1 MSANPLNIPSEAIE
15 QQKLIQWLRLKKIFH
30 YATTNEN
37 NSYKQDRK
45 YAMIAE
51 QKAKSQGKLKGVA
64 DITVLLPNKILFIE
78 LKKQGKKL
86 KNGNIS
92 HVNSAAYNNAVF
104 GVKMRLLKSYDESA
118 GWFCLIRNSH
128 NAEAL
133 AKEP

>member
-1 MSANPLNIPSEAIE
+1 MSIKPNITEAIE

-51 QKAKSQGKLKGVA
+51 QKAKSQGKLKGVS

-78 LKKQGKKL
+78 LKKQGKVL

-92 HVNSAAYNNAVF
+92 HSNSKVSDEQIAFLEKVNSFDYAIGKVCYGF
-104 GVKMRLLKSYDESA
+104 DD
-118 GWFCLIRNSH
+118 
-128 NAEAL
+128 
-133 AKEP
+133 AKNFIEENFK

>member
-1 MSANPLNIPSEAIE
+1 MSANPLNTPSEAIE

-37 NSYKQDRK
+37 NSFMQNRK

-51 QKAKSQGKLKGVA
+51 QKAKAQGKLKGVS
-64 DITVLLPNKILFIE
+64 DVTVLLPNKILFIE

-92 HVNSAAYNNAVF
+92 HSNSKVSDEQIAFLEKVNSYP
-104 GVKMRLLKSYDESA
+104 Y
-118 GWFCLIRNSH
+118 
-128 NAEAL
+128 AEGRVCYGFED
-133 AKEP
+133 AKNFIEENIL

>member
-1 MSANPLNIPSEAIE
+1 MSLNIIPEAIE

-51 QKAKSQGKLKGVA
+51 QKAKAQGKLKGVV

-92 HVNSAAYNNAVF
+92 YSNSKVSDEQIAFLEKVNSFDYAEGRVCYGFEAAKKF
-104 GVKMRLLKSYDESA
+104 IEES
-118 GWFCLIRNSH
+118 I
-128 NAEAL
+128 
-133 AKEP
+133 

>member
-37 NSYKQDRK
+37 NSFMQNRK

-51 QKAKSQGKLKGVA
+51 QKAKAQGKLKGVA
-64 DITVLLPNKILFIE
+64 DVTVLLPNKILFIE

-92 HVNSAAYNNAVF
+92 YSNSKVSDEQKAFLEKVNSFDYAEGRVCYGFEAAKNFIEENV
-104 GVKMRLLKSYDESA
+104 
-118 GWFCLIRNSH
+118 
-128 NAEAL
+128 
-133 AKEP
+133 

>member
-15 QQKLIQWLRLKKIFH
+15 QQKLVQWLRLKKIFH

-51 QKAKSQGKLKGVA
+51 QKAKAQGKLKGVA

-78 LKKQGKKL
+78 LKKQGKVL
-86 KNGNIS
+86 KNGTVS
-92 HVNSAAYNNAVF
+92 HSNSTVSPEQIAFLEKVNSFDYAEGRVCYGFEAAKKFIEEN
-104 GVKMRLLKSYDESA
+104 ME
-118 GWFCLIRNSH
+118 
-128 NAEAL
+128 
-133 AKEP
+133 

>member
-1 MSANPLNIPSEAIE
+1 MIERFKVIPLEIDE
-15 QQKLIQWLRLKKIFH
+15 QKKLVKWLQIKKIFF
-30 YATTNEN
+30 YSNVSEN
-37 NSYKQDRK
+37 NTYKQDRK

-92 HVNSAAYNNAVF
+92 HSNSKVSDEQIAFLEKVNSFDYAEGRVCYGFEAAKNFIEENV
-104 GVKMRLLKSYDESA
+104 
-118 GWFCLIRNSH
+118 
-128 NAEAL
+128 
-133 AKEP
+133 

>member
-1 MSANPLNIPSEAIE
+1 MSANPLNTPSEAIE

-37 NSYKQDRK
+37 NSFMQNRK

-51 QKAKSQGKLKGVA
+51 QKAKAQGKLKGVS
-64 DITVLLPNKILFIE
+64 DVTVLLPNKILFIE

-92 HVNSAAYNNAVF
+92 HSNSKVSDEQIAFLEKVNSFDYAEGRVCYGFEAAKNFIEENV
-104 GVKMRLLKSYDESA
+104 
-118 GWFCLIRNSH
+118 
-128 NAEAL
+128 
-133 AKEP
+133 

>member
-15 QQKLIQWLRLKKIFH
+15 QQKLIQWLRLNKIFH

-51 QKAKSQGKLKGVA
+51 QKAKAQGKLKGVA

-92 HVNSAAYNNAVF
+92 HSNSKVSDEQIAFLEKVNSFDYAIGKVCYGF
-104 GVKMRLLKSYDESA
+104 DD
-118 GWFCLIRNSH
+118 
-128 NAEAL
+128 
-133 AKEP
+133 AKKFIEENMK

>member
-78 LKKQGKKL
+78 LKKQGKVL

-92 HVNSAAYNNAVF
+92 HSNSKVSDEQIAFLEKINSFDYAIGKVCYGFDAAKNFIEENF
-104 GVKMRLLKSYDESA
+104 
-118 GWFCLIRNSH
+118 
-128 NAEAL
+128 
-133 AKEP
+133 